1 MSAWLAGL
9 LAGWCVLRL
18 CRVDR
23 RWPWRVADLV
33 PTDGSTRTTGA
44 RRPPG
49 ARSSALP
56 RRRPPARAPH
66 RPVRAPA
73 RRRGGPVPR
82 DLVVVIDLLHVAV
95 SAGHTLH
102 TAIDQVGRAGDGP
115 VAAALRDVARAFD
128 QGHALVD
135 ALGELPGSLGPE
147 VRPLVTTLV
156 ASLRSGA
163 PLAPALQRLAD
174 AERRR
179 ARRRAEE
186 RVRRLPVLLLAP
198 LVGLVL
204 PAFVV
209 LTIVPVGWTTA
220 RAGVLSASA
229 APAPIVEQEL
239 P

>member
-1 MSAWLAGL
+1 M
-9 LAGWCVLRL
+9 
-18 CRVDR
+18 
-23 RWPWRVADLV
+23 
-33 PTDGSTRTTGA
+33 
-44 RRPPG
+44 
-49 ARSSALP
+49 
-56 RRRPPARAPH
+56 
-66 RPVRAPA
+66 
-73 RRRGGPVPR
+73 PR

-229 APAPIVEQEL
+229 APAPLVEQEL